1 MLEAKIPRSVFDGA
15 ECCRVTW
22 NIGFGG
28 ERTVPR
34 SGNSFSV
41 EASQRF
47 AIILDFYLLEQE
59 DSDGLAFDLFQSK
72 RYDEILEEFSD
83 NEKLEYEIKIKKRIQ
98 ADIKRDIRD
107 TRIGSGCNILH
118 LRGCISGNYDTSNR
132 QRR

>member
-1 MLEAKIPRSVFDGA
+1 MDWLSICFE
-15 ECCRVTW
+15 
-22 NIGFGG
+22 
-28 ERTVPR
+28 
-34 SGNSFSV
+34 
-41 EASQRF
+41 
-47 AIILDFYLLEQE
+47 Y
-59 DSDGLAFDLFQSK
+59 QSK

-83 NEKLEYEIKIKKRIQ
+83 NEKLEYKIKIKKRIQ